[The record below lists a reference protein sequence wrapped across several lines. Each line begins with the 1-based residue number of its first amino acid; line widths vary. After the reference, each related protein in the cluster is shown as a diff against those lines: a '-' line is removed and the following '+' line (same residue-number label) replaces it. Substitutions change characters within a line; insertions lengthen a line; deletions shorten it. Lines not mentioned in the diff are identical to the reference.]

1 MNYHHMK
8 EKIPHGNATFPF
20 MIHSIVTDES
30 LIERLNWHWH
40 NELEIFVVTEGEAEF
55 HLNEQIYHVRKHD
68 VLFINSNSLHSAT
81 GINNLPF
88 DFFAVVFH
96 PFLLDSSSNDDIQQ
110 KYLTPVYHK
119 QILFQELLT
128 SDTEWRNEVLHL
140 LYEIKN
146 LFEESS
152 PGYEL
157 IIKAKLVTLWYVYL
171 KHSEQ
176 PASVESKVNDY
187 RILRIKTVL
196 SYIQQHYQNK
206 ITLQDLAKITGLS
219 EGQFCRF
226 FKWMAKMP
234 ALEYINYYRINQSL
248 SLLTDTDKSIS
259 EIASLCGFNNI
270 SYFNK
275 VFLKFMH
282 KTPSLYRKSMTRE

>member
-226 FKWMAKMP
+226 FNGW
-234 ALEYINYYRINQSL
+234 
-248 SLLTDTDKSIS
+248 
-259 EIASLCGFNNI
+259 
-270 SYFNK
+270 
-275 VFLKFMH
+275 LKC
-282 KTPSLYRKSMTRE
+282 LR